1 MQEEIANLVHPV
13 MNATLRLRERLEQ
26 GESLDLDAEQ
36 ARLKTLLLTE
46 IESRRWIDYGGDS
59 GGTAI
64 AGSSVDLG
72 AAEEESRP
80 GGGAEFLG
88 IRYALVCWIDE
99 LFILYSPAEKE
110 WNERKLEGEVYGTN
124 DRAWK
129 FWKQAELALTRPRGD
144 ALEVFFLC
152 VLMGFRGELR
162 EQQDELQTWISST
175 KTRIAKIKSQEWP
188 VPLEYEPAT
197 YVPPH
202 YGRDQLQ
209 HMIFAGGVVL
219 LLMIPVVAFFLV
231 HRLGH

>member
-13 MNATLRLRERLEQ
+13 MNAALRLRERLEQ
-26 GESLDLDAEQ
+26 GESLDLDSEQ
-36 ARLKTLLLTE
+36 AKLKALLLTE

-72 AAEEESRP
+72 SAADEARP
-80 GGGAEFLG
+80 SGDEFLG
-88 IRYALVCWIDE
+88 IRYALVGWIDE

-110 WNERKLEGEVYGTN
+110 WNEHKLEGELYGTN

-129 FWKQAELALTRPRGD
+129 FWKQAELALARPRSD

-162 EQQDELQTWISST
+162 EQQDELQAWISST
-175 KTRIAKIKSQEWP
+175 KARIAKIKSQDWP